1 MIEVLIANR
10 EMYEVNVNCGQ
21 WFTIDECTEEDEFK
35 KEIEEYIED
44 STMSGNY
51 VIIKSTTYMNNEEI
65 DLYIDED
72 TTIDKLFEI
81 EGCIEMWEEYPKMF
95 QAVVLYYNSIEDALL
110 NSTPSEFYLN
120 PTIIDA
126 SDLATDTIE
135 NMFPEETLDFFYPYV
150 DLVAM
155 GRDIAEEQNGIFTQY
170 GYLRVN

>member
-21 WFTIDECTEEDEFK
+21 WFTIDECTEEGEFK

-110 NSTPSEFYLN
+110 NSTPSEFYLD

-126 SDLATDTIE
+126 SDLATDIIE
-135 NMFPEETLDFFYPYV
+135 NIFPEETVDFFRPYI

-170 GYLRVN
+170 GYLTAN

>member
-1 MIEVLIANR
+1 MIEVLVANR

-21 WFTIDECTEEDEFK
+21 WFTIDECTEEDEFR

-51 VIIKSTTYMNNEEI
+51 VIIKSEVYMNDDEI

-81 EGCIEMWEEYPKMF
+81 EGCIEMWEQYPEMF
-95 QAVVLYYNSIEDALL
+95 EAVVLYYDDIEEALL
-110 NSTPSEFYLN
+110 NSTPSEFNLN
-120 PTIIDA
+120 PDIENK
-126 SDLATDTIE
+126 SDLAMDTIE
-135 NMFPEETLDFFYPYV
+135 NMFPKETTEFFYPYV

-155 GRDIAEEQNGIFTQY
+155 GRDLAEE
-170 GYLRVN
+170 

>member
-1 MIEVLIANR
+1 MIEVLVANR

-21 WFTIDECTEEDEFK
+21 WFIIDECTEEDEFK

-51 VIIKSTTYMNNEEI
+51 VIIKSETYMNNEEI

-72 TTIDKLFEI
+72 TTIDRLFEI
-81 EGCIEMWEEYPKMF
+81 ESCIEMWEEYPEMF

-110 NSTPSEFYLN
+110 NSTPSEFYLDPCIEN
-120 PTIIDA
+120 ET
-126 SDLATDTIE
+126 DLAIGVIE
-135 NMFPEETLDFFYPYV
+135 DMFPEETVDFFRPYI

-170 GYLRVN
+170 GYLRAD